1 MGPKSRR
8 NRLEDIARHAGVGVA
23 TVDRV
28 LNERG
33 GVSEKTT
40 AKVLASARSL
50 GTKRM
55 LPSNRKRRLSIEAVL
70 FRDHSAFY
78 SRLNQAFKEVTKLA
92 DIPATIYRTHIDV
105 GDPER
110 LITHLESVAENR
122 DGVILFASDLPQ
134 ISDAIDRLADQT
146 TIVTISTDIPY
157 SSRHCYIGI
166 DNFNAG
172 QSAAKISEAICRKG
186 GRILVIEP
194 DPSARAQMERFS
206 GFQQFFA
213 NRGEEGKL
221 CRFHQTKP
229 LTLSLGEV
237 VTFLQAR
244 RMSVCS
250 TVRSITSFFEMLV
263 EAGRHETAISSVAKI
278 VHDLSPHSIKNLQTG
293 LIDIVLDSNPMQ
305 QVFKAVEFI
314 SEQHGYLA
322 TLDSSVVDF
331 QLYTSDNLPRTQF
344 I

>member
-1 MGPKSRR
+1 MARGSRK

-40 AKVLASARSL
+40 ARVLASAQLL
-50 GTKRM
+50 GTKRV
-55 LPSNRKRRLSIEAVL
+55 LPSNRERRLSIEAVL
-70 FRDHSAFY
+70 FRNHSAFY
-78 SRLNQAFKEVTKLA
+78 SRLNQALKEVTKLA

-110 LITHLESVAENR
+110 LISHLESIAESR
-122 DGVILFASDLPQ
+122 DGIILFASDLPQ
-134 ISDAIDRLADQT
+134 ISHAINRLAKQT
-146 TIVTISTDIPY
+146 TIVTISTDIPD
-157 SSRHCYIGI
+157 SARHCYIGI

-194 DPSARAQMERFS
+194 DSTAWAQMERFN
-206 GFQQFFA
+206 GFRQFFA
-213 NRGEEGKL
+213 NRGEEEKL
-221 CRFHQTKP
+221 YRFYQTKP
-229 LTLSLGEV
+229 LTLALGEV
-237 VTFLQAR
+237 IALLKAEEDIRVLYSPINNEFL
-244 RMSVCS
+244 
-250 TVRSITSFFEMLV
+250 EMLV
-263 EAGRHETAISSVAKI
+263 EAGRHETPISSVAKI
-278 VHDLSPHSIKNLQTG
+278 VHDLSPHSIKNLQSG

-305 QVFKAVEFI
+305 QVFQAVEFI
-314 SEQHGYLA
+314 SEQHGYL
-322 TLDSSVVDF
+322 TKLESSVVDF

>member
-1 MGPKSRR
+1 MARSSRK

-40 AKVLASARSL
+40 ARVLASAQSL
-50 GTKRM
+50 GTKRV
-55 LPSNRKRRLSIEAVL
+55 LPSNRERRLSIEAVL
-70 FRDHSAFY
+70 FRNHSAFY
-78 SRLNQAFKEVTKLA
+78 SRLNQALKEVTKLA

-105 GDPER
+105 DDPER
-110 LITHLESVAENR
+110 LISHLEAVAESR
-122 DGVILFASDLPQ
+122 DGIILFASDLPQ
-134 ISDAIDRLADQT
+134 ISDAIKRLAKQT
-146 TIVTISTDIPY
+146 TIVTISTDIPD
-157 SSRHCYIGI
+157 SARHCYIGI

-186 GRILVIEP
+186 GRILIIEP
-194 DPSARAQMERFS
+194 DPTAWAQMERFK

-213 NRGEEGKL
+213 NRGEEEKL
-221 CRFHQTKP
+221 RRFYQTKP
-229 LTLSLGEV
+229 LTLALGEV
-237 VTFLQAR
+237 IALLQAEEDIR
-244 RMSVCS
+244 VLYSP
-250 TVRSITSFFEMLV
+250 INNEFLEMLV
-263 EAGRHETAISSVAKI
+263 EAGRHETTIRSVAKI
-278 VHDLSPHSIKNLQTG
+278 VHDLSPHSIKNLQSG

-305 QVFKAVEFI
+305 QVFQAVEFI
-314 SEQHGYLA
+314 SEQHGYV
-322 TLDSSVVDF
+322 TKRESSVVDF

>member
-1 MGPKSRR
+1 MARSSRK

-40 AKVLASARSL
+40 ARVLASAQSL
-50 GTKRM
+50 GTKRV
-55 LPSNRKRRLSIEAVL
+55 LPSNRERRLSIEAVL
-70 FRDHSAFY
+70 FRNHSAFY
-78 SRLNQAFKEVTKLA
+78 SRLNQALKEVTKLA

-105 GDPER
+105 DDPER
-110 LITHLESVAENR
+110 LISHLEAVAESR
-122 DGVILFASDLPQ
+122 DGIILFASDLPQ
-134 ISDAIDRLADQT
+134 ISDAIKRLAKQT
-146 TIVTISTDIPY
+146 TIVTISTDIPD
-157 SSRHCYIGI
+157 SARHCYIGI

-186 GRILVIEP
+186 GRILIIEP
-194 DPSARAQMERFS
+194 DPTAWAQMERFN

-213 NRGEEGKL
+213 NRGEEEKL
-221 CRFHQTKP
+221 RRFYQTKP
-229 LTLSLGEV
+229 LTLALGEV
-237 VTFLQAR
+237 IALLQAEEDIR
-244 RMSVCS
+244 VLYSP
-250 TVRSITSFFEMLV
+250 INNEFLEMLV
-263 EAGRHETAISSVAKI
+263 EAGRHETTIRSVAKI
-278 VHDLSPHSIKNLQTG
+278 VHDLSPHSIKNLQSG

-305 QVFKAVEFI
+305 QVFQAVEFI
-314 SEQHGYLA
+314 SEQHGYVTKLE
-322 TLDSSVVDF
+322 SSVVDF

>member
-1 MGPKSRR
+1 MARSSRK

-40 AKVLASARSL
+40 ARVLASAQFL
-50 GTKRM
+50 GTKRV
-55 LPSNRKRRLSIEAVL
+55 LPSNRERRLSIEAVL
-70 FRDHSAFY
+70 FRNHSAFY
-78 SRLNQAFKEVTKLA
+78 SRLNQALKEVTKLA

-105 GDPER
+105 DDPER
-110 LITHLESVAENR
+110 LISHLEAVAESR
-122 DGVILFASDLPQ
+122 DGIILFASDLPQ
-134 ISDAIDRLADQT
+134 ISDAIKRLAKQT
-146 TIVTISTDIPY
+146 TIVTISTDIPD
-157 SSRHCYIGI
+157 SARHCYIGI

-186 GRILVIEP
+186 GRILIIEP
-194 DPSARAQMERFS
+194 DPTAWAQMERFK

-213 NRGEEGKL
+213 NRGEEEKL
-221 CRFHQTKP
+221 RRFYQTKP
-229 LTLSLGEV
+229 LTLALGEV
-237 VTFLQAR
+237 IALLQAEEDIR
-244 RMSVCS
+244 VLYSP
-250 TVRSITSFFEMLV
+250 INNEFLEMLV
-263 EAGRHETAISSVAKI
+263 EAGRHETTIRSVAKI
-278 VHDLSPHSIKNLQTG
+278 VHDLSPHSIKNLQSG

-305 QVFKAVEFI
+305 QVFQAVEFI
-314 SEQHGYLA
+314 SEQHGYVTKLE
-322 TLDSSVVDF
+322 SSVVDF

>member
-1 MGPKSRR
+1 MARSSRK

-40 AKVLASARSL
+40 ARVLASAQFL
-50 GTKRM
+50 GTKRV
-55 LPSNRKRRLSIEAVL
+55 LPSNRERRLSIEAVL
-70 FRDHSAFY
+70 FRNHSAFY
-78 SRLNQAFKEVTKLA
+78 SRLNQALKEVTKLA

-105 GDPER
+105 GDPEC
-110 LITHLESVAENR
+110 LISHLESIAESR
-122 DGVILFASDLPQ
+122 DGIILFASDLPQ
-134 ISDAIDRLADQT
+134 ISDAINRLAKQT
-146 TIVTISTDIPY
+146 TIVTISTDIPD
-157 SSRHCYIGI
+157 SARHCYIGI

-194 DPSARAQMERFS
+194 DPTAWAQMERFN

-213 NRGEEGKL
+213 NRGEEEKL
-221 CRFHQTKP
+221 YRFYQTKP
-229 LTLSLGEV
+229 LTLALGEV
-237 VTFLQAR
+237 IALLKAKEDIRVLYSPINNEFL
-244 RMSVCS
+244 
-250 TVRSITSFFEMLV
+250 EMLV
-263 EAGRHETAISSVAKI
+263 EAGRHETTIRSVAKI
-278 VHDLSPHSIKNLQTG
+278 VHDLSPHSIKNLQSG

-305 QVFKAVEFI
+305 QVFQAVEFI
-314 SEQHGYLA
+314 SEQHGYL
-322 TLDSSVVDF
+322 TKLESSVVDF

>member
-1 MGPKSRR
+1 MARSSRK

-40 AKVLASARSL
+40 ARVLASAQFL
-50 GTKRM
+50 GTKRV
-55 LPSNRKRRLSIEAVL
+55 LPSNRERRLSIEAVL
-70 FRDHSAFY
+70 FRNHSAFY
-78 SRLNQAFKEVTKLA
+78 SRLNQALKEVTKLA

-105 GDPER
+105 DDPER
-110 LITHLESVAENR
+110 LISHLEAVAESR
-122 DGVILFASDLPQ
+122 GGIILFASDLPQ
-134 ISDAIDRLADQT
+134 ISDAIKRLAKQT
-146 TIVTISTDIPY
+146 TIVTISTDIPD
-157 SSRHCYIGI
+157 SARHCYIGI

-194 DPSARAQMERFS
+194 DPTAWAQMERFN

-213 NRGEEGKL
+213 NRGEEEKL
-221 CRFHQTKP
+221 RRFYQTKP
-229 LTLSLGEV
+229 LTLALGEV
-237 VTFLQAR
+237 IALLKAEEDIRVLYSPINNEFL
-244 RMSVCS
+244 
-250 TVRSITSFFEMLV
+250 EMLV
-263 EAGRHETAISSVAKI
+263 EAGRHETTIRSVAKI
-278 VHDLSPHSIKNLQTG
+278 VHDLSPHSIKNLQSG

-305 QVFKAVEFI
+305 QVFQAVEFI
-314 SEQHGYLA
+314 SEQHGYL
-322 TLDSSVVDF
+322 TKLESSVVNF

>member
-1 MGPKSRR
+1 MARSSRK

-40 AKVLASARSL
+40 ARVLASAQSL
-50 GTKRM
+50 GTKRV
-55 LPSNRKRRLSIEAVL
+55 LPSNRERRLSIEAVL
-70 FRDHSAFY
+70 FRNHSAFY
-78 SRLNQAFKEVTKLA
+78 SRLNQALKEVTKLA

-105 GDPER
+105 DDPER
-110 LITHLESVAENR
+110 LISHLEAVAESR
-122 DGVILFASDLPQ
+122 DGIILFASDLPQ
-134 ISDAIDRLADQT
+134 ISDAIKRLAKQT
-146 TIVTISTDIPY
+146 TIVTISTDIPD
-157 SSRHCYIGI
+157 SARHCYIGI

-186 GRILVIEP
+186 GRILIIEP
-194 DPSARAQMERFS
+194 DPTAWAQMERFK

-213 NRGEEGKL
+213 NRGEEEKL
-221 CRFHQTKP
+221 RRIYQTKP
-229 LTLSLGEV
+229 LTLALGEV
-237 VTFLQAR
+237 IALLQAEEDIR
-244 RMSVCS
+244 VLYSP
-250 TVRSITSFFEMLV
+250 INNEFLEMLV
-263 EAGRHETAISSVAKI
+263 EAGRHETTIRSVAKI
-278 VHDLSPHSIKNLQTG
+278 VHDLSPHSIKNLQSG

-305 QVFKAVEFI
+305 QVFQAVEFI
-314 SEQHGYLA
+314 SEQHGYVTKLE
-322 TLDSSVVDF
+322 SSVVDF

>member
-1 MGPKSRR
+1 MGPRSRR

-50 GTKRM
+50 RTKRM

-146 TIVTISTDIPY
+146 TIVTISTDIPD

-172 QSAAKISEAICRKG
+172 QSVAKISEAICR
-186 GRILVIEP
+186 
-194 DPSARAQMERFS
+194 
-206 GFQQFFA
+206 
-213 NRGEEGKL
+213 
-221 CRFHQTKP
+221 
-229 LTLSLGEV
+229 
-237 VTFLQAR
+237 
-244 RMSVCS
+244 
-250 TVRSITSFFEMLV
+250 
-263 EAGRHETAISSVAKI
+263 
-278 VHDLSPHSIKNLQTG
+278 
-293 LIDIVLDSNPMQ
+293 
-305 QVFKAVEFI
+305 
-314 SEQHGYLA
+314 
-322 TLDSSVVDF
+322 
-331 QLYTSDNLPRTQF
+331 
-344 I
+344 

>member
-1 MGPKSRR
+1 MARSSRK

-40 AKVLASARSL
+40 ARVLASAQSL
-50 GTKRM
+50 GTKRV
-55 LPSNRKRRLSIEAVL
+55 LPSNRERRLSIEAVL
-70 FRDHSAFY
+70 FRNHSAFY
-78 SRLNQAFKEVTKLA
+78 SRLNQALKEVTKLA

-105 GDPER
+105 DDPER
-110 LITHLESVAENR
+110 LISHLEAVAESR
-122 DGVILFASDLPQ
+122 DGIILFASDLPQ
-134 ISDAIDRLADQT
+134 ISDAIKRLAKQT
-146 TIVTISTDIPY
+146 TIVTISTDIPD
-157 SSRHCYIGI
+157 SARHCYIGI

-186 GRILVIEP
+186 GRILIIEP
-194 DPSARAQMERFS
+194 DPTAWAQMERFK

-213 NRGEEGKL
+213 NRGEEEKL
-221 CRFHQTKP
+221 RRFYQTKP
-229 LTLSLGEV
+229 LTLALGEV
-237 VTFLQAR
+237 IALLQAEEDIR
-244 RMSVCS
+244 VLYSP
-250 TVRSITSFFEMLV
+250 INNEFLEMLV
-263 EAGRHETAISSVAKI
+263 EAGRHETTIRSVAKI
-278 VHDLSPHSIKNLQTG
+278 VHDLSPHSIKHLQSG

-305 QVFKAVEFI
+305 QVFQAVEFI
-314 SEQHGYLA
+314 SEQHGYVTKLE
-322 TLDSSVVDF
+322 SSVVDF

>member
-1 MGPKSRR
+1 MARSSRK

-40 AKVLASARSL
+40 ARVLASAQSL
-50 GTKRM
+50 GTKRV
-55 LPSNRKRRLSIEAVL
+55 LPSNRERRLSIEAVL
-70 FRDHSAFY
+70 FRNHSAFY
-78 SRLNQAFKEVTKLA
+78 SRLNQALKEVTKLA

-105 GDPER
+105 DDPER
-110 LITHLESVAENR
+110 LISHLEAVAESR
-122 DGVILFASDLPQ
+122 DGIILFASDLPQ
-134 ISDAIDRLADQT
+134 ISDAIKRLAKQT
-146 TIVTISTDIPY
+146 TIVTISTDIPD
-157 SSRHCYIGI
+157 SARHCYIGI

-186 GRILVIEP
+186 GRILIIEP
-194 DPSARAQMERFS
+194 DPTAWAQMERVK

-213 NRGEEGKL
+213 NRGEEEKL
-221 CRFHQTKP
+221 CRFYKTKP
-229 LTLSLGEV
+229 LTLALGEV
-237 VTFLQAR
+237 IALLQAEEDIR
-244 RMSVCS
+244 VLYSP
-250 TVRSITSFFEMLV
+250 INNEFLEMLV
-263 EAGRHETAISSVAKI
+263 EAGRSETTIRSVAKI
-278 VHDLSPHSIKNLQTG
+278 VHDLSPHSIKNLQSG

-305 QVFKAVEFI
+305 QVFQAVEFI
-314 SEQHGYLA
+314 SEQHGYVTKLE
-322 TLDSSVVDF
+322 SSVVDF

>member
-1 MGPKSRR
+1 MARSSRK

-40 AKVLASARSL
+40 ARVLASAQSL
-50 GTKRM
+50 GTKRV
-55 LPSNRKRRLSIEAVL
+55 LPSNRERRLSIEAVL
-70 FRDHSAFY
+70 FRNHSAFY
-78 SRLNQAFKEVTKLA
+78 SRLNQALKEVAKLA

-105 GDPER
+105 DDPER
-110 LITHLESVAENR
+110 LISHLEAVAESR
-122 DGVILFASDLPQ
+122 DGIILFASDLPQ
-134 ISDAIDRLADQT
+134 ISDAIKRLAKQT
-146 TIVTISTDIPY
+146 TIVTISTDIPD
-157 SSRHCYIGI
+157 SARHCYIGI

-186 GRILVIEP
+186 GRILIIEP
-194 DPSARAQMERFS
+194 DPTAWAQMERFK

-213 NRGEEGKL
+213 NRGEEEKL
-221 CRFHQTKP
+221 RRFYQTKP
-229 LTLSLGEV
+229 LTLALGEV
-237 VTFLQAR
+237 IALLQAEEDIR
-244 RMSVCS
+244 VLYSP
-250 TVRSITSFFEMLV
+250 INNEFLEMLV
-263 EAGRHETAISSVAKI
+263 EAGRHETTIRSVAKI
-278 VHDLSPHSIKNLQTG
+278 VHDLSPHSIKNLQSG

-305 QVFKAVEFI
+305 QVFQAVEFI
-314 SEQHGYLA
+314 SEQHGYVTKLE
-322 TLDSSVVDF
+322 SSVVDF

>member
-1 MGPKSRR
+1 MGPRSRR

-50 GTKRM
+50 GTKRV

-70 FRDHSAFY
+70 SRDHSAFY
-78 SRLNQAFKEVTKLA
+78 SRLNQALKEVTKLA

-110 LITHLESVAENR
+110 LITHLDSVSENR
-122 DGVILFASDLPQ
+122 DGVILFASDLPL
-134 ISDAIDRLADQT
+134 ISDAINRLADQT
-146 TIVTISTDIPY
+146 TIVTISTDI
-157 SSRHCYIGI
+157 SNSARHCYIGI

-194 DPSARAQMERFS
+194 DPSARAQMERLR

-221 CRFHQTKP
+221 CRFNQTKP
-229 LTLSLGEV
+229 LTLALGEV
-237 VTFLQAR
+237 VTFLQ
-244 RMSVCS
+244 VE
-250 TVRSITSFFEMLV
+250 TDVRVLYSPINNEFLEMLV
-263 EAGRHETAISSVAKI
+263 EAGRHETAIGSVAKI

-293 LIDIVLDSNPMQ
+293 LIDIVLESNPMQ
-305 QVFKAVEFI
+305 QVFQAVEFI

>member
-1 MGPKSRR
+1 MARNSRK

-40 AKVLASARSL
+40 ARVLASAQSL
-50 GTKRM
+50 GTKRV
-55 LPSNRKRRLSIEAVL
+55 LPSNRERRLSIEAVL
-70 FRDHSAFY
+70 FRNHSAFY
-78 SRLNQAFKEVTKLA
+78 SRLNQALKEVTKLA
-92 DIPATIYRTHIDV
+92 NIPATIYRTHIDV

-110 LITHLESVAENR
+110 LISHLESIAESR
-122 DGVILFASDLPQ
+122 DGIILFASDLPQ
-134 ISDAIDRLADQT
+134 ISDAINRLAKQT
-146 TIVTISTDIPY
+146 TIVTISTDIPD
-157 SSRHCYIGI
+157 SARHCYIGI

-194 DPSARAQMERFS
+194 DPTAWAQMERFN
-206 GFQQFFA
+206 GFLQFFA
-213 NRGEEGKL
+213 NRGEEEKL
-221 CRFHQTKP
+221 YRFYQTKP
-229 LTLSLGEV
+229 LTLALGEV
-237 VTFLQAR
+237 IALLKAEEDIRVLYSPINNEFL
-244 RMSVCS
+244 
-250 TVRSITSFFEMLV
+250 EMLV
-263 EAGRHETAISSVAKI
+263 EAGRHETTISSVAKI
-278 VHDLSPHSIKNLQTG
+278 VHDLSPHSIKNLQSG

-305 QVFKAVEFI
+305 QVFQAVEFI
-314 SEQHGYLA
+314 SEQHGYL
-322 TLDSSVVDF
+322 TKLESSVVDF